1 MTFLAPSNLI
11 INCSWG
17 CFRSRSSKVTRSKR
31 SNSEYFFFYS
41 GCDTQN
47 ETFLHFKSN
56 GKSLDNKS
64 KRKVL
69 RLYVYDQGQVKVRSN
84 EVKFW
89 TWYFC
94 IKRVFIR
101 CRLSRGFQWWSSFF
115 AKCLEQPKINFENLT
130 SSLQNSFFIITTP
143 KNKLSS

>member
-1 MTFLAPSNLI
+1 MNI
-11 INCSWG
+11 
-17 CFRSRSSKVTRSKR
+17 
-31 SNSEYFFFYS
+31 FYS

-84 EVKFW
+84 EVKF
-89 TWYFC
+89 
-94 IKRVFIR
+94 
-101 CRLSRGFQWWSSFF
+101 
-115 AKCLEQPKINFENLT
+115 
-130 SSLQNSFFIITTP
+130 
-143 KNKLSS
+143 